1 MKRREFA
8 ALIATIALIGYRA
21 AIAQQHERMR
31 RIGVLMLL
39 SADER

>member
-31 RIGVLMLL
+31 IGVLMLL